1 MNTLALQLFG
11 QLGGSLVAVLLLAAI
26 AWKLGLGGDIR
37 IRSED
42 QARQLAG
49 EAIWGFDAVAVG
61 LDRAGIA
68 ALLRDGQGRVML
80 LRRHG
85 AHFAARLIESHSG
98 VRLDRNFL
106 TITAAE
112 PSFAAVTLDLGANAQ
127 VWAGS
132 LRRLDP

>member
-1 MNTLALQLFG
+1 MSTLALQLFG
-11 QLGGSLVAVLLLAAI
+11 LLGGSLVAVLLLAAI

-85 AHFAARLIESHSG
+85 A
-98 VRLDRNFL
+98 
-106 TITAAE
+106 
-112 PSFAAVTLDLGANAQ
+112 TLQHA
-127 VWAGS
+127 
-132 LRRLDP
+132 